1 MKMNRRSIIS
11 ILTVTFFCF
20 LSISFV
26 RDNNGPIKQSEIDKM
41 NKKILRNFKKSDC
54 YDPNRDYKIINVLY
68 VSYSGDY
75 FDRKTACERIEDYVK
90 PIYRKRRLI
99 DFQSFICCDNNRLV
113 AHSENYHIYCIPN
126 LSGAFLDD
134 QQLIDLLMEKNIK
147 RLYILFSMALG
158 DYLGVDYDGKLF
170 LIKRDNGKIE
180 SYPVEEL
187 DDEEWCQLFDI
198 GMLMNE

>member
-1 MKMNRRSIIS
+1 M
-11 ILTVTFFCF
+11 
-20 LSISFV
+20 
-26 RDNNGPIKQSEIDKM
+26 
-41 NKKILRNFKKSDC
+41 
-54 YDPNRDYKIINVLY
+54 
-68 VSYSGDY
+68 
-75 FDRKTACERIEDYVK
+75 
-90 PIYRKRRLI
+90 
-99 DFQSFICCDNNRLV
+99 V

-158 DYLGVDYDGKLF
+158 DYLGVDYDGKSY

-198 GMLMNE
+198 DMLMNE